1 MPERNYPPRRRR
13 RRTNYK
19 PIIFT
24 LVIVLLMVSFVALM
38 LHMTGSEPEN
48 KTTEPSAELTQPST
62 EPSTEVTEPSTVPTE
77 PPVTVVGNATIGAT
91 GDMLMHMPCVNP
103 AKQSDGTYDFTP
115 YFTHFEEYVRA
126 VDYAVA
132 NLETTLAGTGNG
144 YPYHGY
150 PNFNCPD
157 GIVTS
162 LQEVGFDM
170 LLTAN
175 NHTYDT
181 GTTGFF
187 RTQQVLKEHG
197 MDYTGTRASEEDDNY
212 LIKQIDGVNI
222 GMICYTYETNADP
235 DKVDLNG
242 GADFKDNEKNLI
254 NVFMKKDVATF
265 SQNLERDI
273 ANMRADGA
281 EAIVLYIHW
290 GEEYQI
296 KQNAQQTAMAQ
307 AACDLGVDVI
317 VGGHPHVIQPIDLLT
332 STTDE
337 NHKTVC
343 LYSTGNALS
352 NQRREHMNLKTGHTE
367 DGIFFTFSFAKYSDG
382 TVRLENVDV
391 LPLWINLYYSS
402 VTKRNVYD
410 ILPLDS
416 GVEDW
421 KTQMDL
427 TDASLAKAKASYDR
441 TMAIVGAGL
450 QEVQEY
456 LTGLPEIE

>member
-1 MPERNYPPRRRR
+1 
-13 RRTNYK
+13 
-19 PIIFT
+19 
-24 LVIVLLMVSFVALM
+24 
-38 LHMTGSEPEN
+38 
-48 KTTEPSAELTQPST
+48 
-62 EPSTEVTEPSTVPTE
+62 
-77 PPVTVVGNATIGAT
+77 
-91 GDMLMHMPCVNP
+91 
-103 AKQSDGTYDFTP
+103 
-115 YFTHFEEYVRA
+115 
-126 VDYAVA
+126 
-132 NLETTLAGTGNG
+132 
-144 YPYHGY
+144 
-150 PNFNCPD
+150 
-157 GIVTS
+157 
-162 LQEVGFDM
+162 
-170 LLTAN
+170 
-175 NHTYDT
+175 
-181 GTTGFF
+181 
-187 RTQQVLKEHG
+187 
-197 MDYTGTRASEEDDNY
+197 
-212 LIKQIDGVNI
+212 
-222 GMICYTYETNADP
+222 MICYTYETNADP

-402 VTKRNVYD
+402 ATKRNVYD

-456 LTGLPEIE
+456 LAGLPEIE